1 MPHHISYLANGTKS
15 WVSLSTPTWS
25 SFPKDRNLD
34 MEIVEAVQRLF
45 VLPNYQFYSDPLG
58 YDERFER
65 WRGRASRPDRKRSN
79 EPRAGTTSGS
89 ERERTER

>member
-1 MPHHISYLANGTKS
+1 
-15 WVSLSTPTWS
+15 
-25 SFPKDRNLD
+25 

-89 ERERTER
+89 ERERERERKGNQDAPSEKGICDEEVLHWESVLQHNRS